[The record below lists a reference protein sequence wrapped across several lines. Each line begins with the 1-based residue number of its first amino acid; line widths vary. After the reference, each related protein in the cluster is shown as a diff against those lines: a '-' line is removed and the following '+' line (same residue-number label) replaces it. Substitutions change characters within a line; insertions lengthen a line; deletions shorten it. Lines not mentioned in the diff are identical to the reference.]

1 MPNTL
6 AHIGINGLITKSIFR
21 KSDLLWIYAG
31 CIIPDFPWIIRKVV
45 ETILPSVNGYELQAF
60 VIVEATLFFSIILSL
75 ALAVLSKFPV
85 RTFLILSLGSLLHLL
100 LDPIQYKW
108 ANGVHLFAPFN
119 WDLIQYGFFWPES
132 FGTYLLTF
140 IGIIFFIYNWKE
152 VKNSK
157 PDLIFSQKRII
168 VFLFLLLIYFSLP
181 IYFMKNVEK
190 TDNHFIST
198 LKNYENRT
206 GKYVEMDR
214 KKVKFNE
221 TTNSFWIES
230 FDHDL
235 IELQNVENISSSKL
249 SIQGKFVNNSLIN
262 VTNYHEN
269 WVLFRDGASYA
280 GIAIILFAW
289 LIQFRDKKN

>member
-6 AHIGINGLITKSIFR
+6 AHISINGLITKSIFR

-31 CIIPDFPWIIRKVV
+31 CVIPDFPWIIRKIV
-45 ETILPSVNGYELQAF
+45 ETILPSINGYELQAF

-157 PDLIFSQKRII
+157 RDLIFSQKRII

-198 LKNYENRT
+198 LN
-206 GKYVEMDR
+206 GLPLHPV
-214 KKVKFNE
+214 
-221 TTNSFWIES
+221 
-230 FDHDL
+230 
-235 IELQNVENISSSKL
+235 
-249 SIQGKFVNNSLIN
+249 
-262 VTNYHEN
+262 
-269 WVLFRDGASYA
+269 
-280 GIAIILFAW
+280 ILHS
-289 LIQFRDKKN
+289 